1 MYKCLPFWDPI
12 QIQALGRRCVPRP
25 QALLP
30 LPRPHA
36 LLPFLWS
43 HLLQLLYAGTSYS
56 SCPIAAESRATTE
69 EGTDGA
75 GVQRGGQREEETGG
89 RREREEET
97 GGGDGNRVWFN
108 HASRIGPG
116 APLSFTKFSLSKS
129 REIFSAVC
137 YNQVT

>member
-89 RREREEET
+89 RRERERRKLVAAT
-97 GGGDGNRVWFN
+97 VIGSCSTMRVGLAQGHHCHLQNFLYPN
-108 HASRIGPG
+108 PG
-116 APLSFTKFSLSKS
+116 KFSLRCATTK
-129 REIFSAVC
+129 
-137 YNQVT
+137 

>member
-1 MYKCLPFWDPI
+1 VRGF
-12 QIQALGRRCVPRP
+12 R
-25 QALLP
+25 
-30 LPRPHA
+30 
-36 LLPFLWS
+36 
-43 HLLQLLYAGTSYS
+43 
-56 SCPIAAESRATTE
+56 E
-69 EGTDGA
+69 EGRERRKLVDG
-75 GVQRGGQREEETGG
+75 E
-89 RREREEET
+89 REREEET